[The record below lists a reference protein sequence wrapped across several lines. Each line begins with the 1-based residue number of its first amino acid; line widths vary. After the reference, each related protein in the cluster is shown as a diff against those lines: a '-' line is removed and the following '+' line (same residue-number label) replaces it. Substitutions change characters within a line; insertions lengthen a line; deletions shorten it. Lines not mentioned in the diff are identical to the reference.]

1 MYEIPLLYAI
11 LSAPAKGVGLER
23 GARVQI
29 PLSALNLTEQ
39 AFVRIFLFVNFEKM
53 FLNFENFCV
62 ITYYITH

>member
-29 PLSALNLTEQ
+29 PLSALKKDCFRQ
-39 AFVRIFLFVNFEKM
+39 AFFIFFKNHLTNRDISAIIIIKSQFD
-53 FLNFENFCV
+53 L
-62 ITYYITH
+62 

>member
-29 PLSALNLTEQ
+29 PLSAL
-39 AFVRIFLFVNFEKM
+39 IFN
-53 FLNFENFCV
+53 
-62 ITYYITH
+62 TH

>member
-39 AFVRIFLFVNFEKM
+39 ASVRIFLFVNFKR
-53 FLNFENFCV
+53 LKSLL
-62 ITYYITH
+62 

>member
-29 PLSALNLTEQ
+29 PLSALKKG
-39 AFVRIFLFVNFEKM
+39 LFPTGLFY
-53 FLNFENFCV
+53 FF
-62 ITYYITH
+62 